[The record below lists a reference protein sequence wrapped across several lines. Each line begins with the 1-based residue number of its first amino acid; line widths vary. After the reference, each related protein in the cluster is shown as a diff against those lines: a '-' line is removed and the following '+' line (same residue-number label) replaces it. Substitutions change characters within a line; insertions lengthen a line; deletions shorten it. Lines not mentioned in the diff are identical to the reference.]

1 MFFQQCWSSVLSLCY
16 RPSVHFFIIL
26 CLCHK
31 ERYTTHILYYYVF
44 RFQGIQVL
52 IINYIVLK
60 YNYILQRRQT
70 YHADRQM
77 YFVWRLRN
85 YHSCTTATTAC
96 NARPSS
102 VLPGVRITCVS
113 ATRVSIKCS
122 TRLPKRPT
130 VAYVRVSLIYIC
142 PRPRVLNFL
151 NLCHYII
158 IFLWITVGYF

>member
-1 MFFQQCWSSVLSLCY
+1 MFCQQCWSSVLSLRY

-31 ERYTTHILYYYVF
+31 ERYKTHILYYCVF
-44 RFQGIQVL
+44 RL

-70 YHADRQM
+70 YHANRQIQ
-77 YFVWRLRN
+77 FVSRLRN
-85 YHSCTTATTAC
+85 YHSCTTATTAR

-102 VLPGVRITCVS
+102 VSPGVRITCVS

-122 TRLPKRPT
+122 TRLPRRPT
-130 VAYVRVSLIYIC
+130 VAYVRVSLIYIYMSPC
-142 PRPRVLNFL
+142 
-151 NLCHYII
+151 I
-158 IFLWITVGYF
+158 